1 MQVENP
7 NEREQVLTFG
17 PFQLYRDRKLLL
29 ESGRVVRLGS
39 RAIDLLVALV
49 ERAGEVVGKNE
60 LIAYVWPGSFVEE
73 NNLRVHVASLRKCLG
88 EVQTGARYIVNVA
101 GRGYCFVAPVVRA
114 LGPAPR
120 VSADADSGG
129 NLPTLIA
136 RPLGRS
142 EVITALTHLLAKHRL
157 VTIVGAGGIGKSTVA
172 LAVADQRRDVVPYK
186 VYFVDLAA
194 VAAPSMVAAAIA
206 SAIGSAILTDDPV
219 GSLISN
225 LRDARTLLL
234 LDNCEHVVGHVAEIA
249 VRLLK
254 AVQVTILATSR
265 EPLLADGEQ
274 VYRLAALEVPPAGE
288 DLSCQSAL
296 EYPAIQLFV
305 QHAMN
310 GSDRFALTDVNVA
323 RVATLCRL
331 LDGVPLAIEIVAAR
345 AALVGLDALDLGNGD
360 PGIFVV
366 SGKRTAP
373 SRQRS
378 MRATLEW
385 SYQHLSEI
393 ERTVLRRLAVFR
405 GQFSAASAV
414 AVAAADGIGT
424 AQVLEAVMSL
434 AAKSLLSTEIS
445 GPELNYRL
453 LHITRVYATELLVD
467 RGEARSAH
475 RRHAEY
481 WCRYLEAA
489 IHKEVSLTRAQW
501 LTLHQS
507 SIGDVRAALEW
518 AFDAGGDERL
528 GAQLT
533 MAAVAFGF
541 QLSLID
547 EFKAR
552 TAFALSVVQ
561 RFKEPDPDLE
571 VRLSVALSILRV
583 RTAESAEAAGAKME
597 RVVALAKESG
607 VAQNTIWLLTERALT
622 PLDFGDYAQAVD
634 MLGELDAVARK
645 QDDAATAL
653 TADRVGAIVLH
664 WAGSHSRSRVLA
676 ERVLRHPAAAIPAG
690 HSGVSVSRQ
699 VSMRIVLSRI
709 LWLEGAADQARDFA
723 AEAVDIAASDS
734 PNALCDALGHAACP
748 IAFWRGDLEAAN
760 AYTQTLLDYARRY
773 TLSRWYIAGLCFQ
786 QVASTQSNPGDD
798 PTPLPGL
805 QRDLFATMTDRWA
818 DATTLERGRHRLA
831 GWCSPELMRVAGE
844 LQSLESEDTAQ
855 RSAEL
860 SFLQALECAREQ
872 RALAWELRAATSL
885 ARVWL
890 RLDRRTEAGRM
901 LRSVCDRFTEG
912 HSTTDWLK
920 AQAVFRDLGG

>member
-1 MQVENP
+1 
-7 NEREQVLTFG
+7 
-17 PFQLYRDRKLLL
+17 
-29 ESGRVVRLGS
+29 
-39 RAIDLLVALV
+39 
-49 ERAGEVVGKNE
+49 
-60 LIAYVWPGSFVEE
+60 
-73 NNLRVHVASLRKCLG
+73 
-88 EVQTGARYIVNVA
+88 
-101 GRGYCFVAPVVRA
+101 
-114 LGPAPR
+114 
-120 VSADADSGG
+120 VSPDADPGG
-129 NLPTLIA
+129 NLPPLIA

-142 EVITALTHLLAKHRL
+142 EAVTTLTHLLAKHRL

-172 LAVADQRRDVVPYK
+172 LAVADQLRDVSPHK
-186 VYFVDLAA
+186 VYFVDLAE
-194 VAAPSMVAAAIA
+194 VAGPSMVAAAMA
-206 SAIGSAILTDDPV
+206 SAIGAAVLTDDPV

-225 LRDARTLLL
+225 IRDARALLL
-234 LDNCEHVVGHVAEIA
+234 LDNCEHVVAQVADIA
-249 VRLLK
+249 VRLLRSAK
-254 AVQVTILATSR
+254 VTILATSR

-274 VYRLAALEVPPAGE
+274 VYRLAALDVPPAG
-288 DLSCQSAL
+288 DGLSCKAAL
-296 EYPAIQLFV
+296 EYAAIQLFV
-305 QHAMN
+305 ERAIN
-310 GSDRFALTDVNVA
+310 GSDRFALTDVNVG
-323 RVATLCRL
+323 RVATICRL

-345 AALVGLDALDLGNGD
+345 AALVGIDALDIGNGD
-360 PGIFVV
+360 SGILVV
-366 SGKRTAP
+366 SGKRTGP

-385 SYQHLSEI
+385 SYQHLSEN

-414 AVAAADGIGT
+414 AVAAADGLGT
-424 AQVLEAVMSL
+424 GQVMETVMSL

-445 GPELNYRL
+445 GPELSYRM
-453 LHITRVYATELLVD
+453 LHITRVYATELLVSS
-467 RGEARSAH
+467 GEARSAH
-475 RRHAEY
+475 RSHAEH
-481 WCRYLEAA
+481 WCRYLEAVMR
-489 IHKEVSLTRAQW
+489 KEVSLTRAQW
-501 LTLHQS
+501 LTLHQA
-507 SIGDVRAALEW
+507 SIGDVRAALDW
-518 AFDAGGDERL
+518 AFEAGGDERL

-547 EFKAR
+547 EFKSR
-552 TAFALSVVQ
+552 TALALSVVQ
-561 RFKEPDPDLE
+561 RFEVPDPDLE
-571 VRLSVALSILRV
+571 VRLSVALSILRG
-583 RTAESAEAAGAKME
+583 RTAESAEAIGAKME

-634 MLGELDAVARK
+634 MLGELEAVARK
-645 QDDAATAL
+645 EDDAYAAL

-676 ERVLRHPAAAIPAG
+676 ERVLRHPTVAMPTG

-760 AYTQTLLDYARRY
+760 TYTQTLLDHARRY

-786 QVASTQSNPGDD
+786 QVVSTQSNGDE

-805 QRDLFATMTDRWA
+805 QRDLLATMTHRWV

-844 LQSLESEDTAQ
+844 LQSLESGDNPQ
-855 RSAEL
+855 RLAEV
-860 SFLQALECAREQ
+860 SFFQALECAREQ

-890 RLDRRTEAGRM
+890 RQDRHAEAQRM
-901 LRSVCDRFTEG
+901 LRSTCDRFTEG
-912 HSTTDWLK
+912 HSTADWLQ
-920 AQAVFRDLGG
+920 AQAVLRDLGC

>member
-1 MQVENP
+1 LQVENA

-17 PFQLYRDRKLLL
+17 PFQLYRNRKLLL
-29 ESGRVVRLGS
+29 ENGRLVRLGS
-39 RAIDLLVALV
+39 RAFDLLVALV

-73 NNLRVHVASLRKCLG
+73 NNLRVHIASLRKCLG
-88 EVQTGARYIVNVA
+88 EVQAGTRYIVNVA
-101 GRGYCFVAPVVRA
+101 GRGYCFAAPVTRA
-114 LGPAPR
+114 LGPAPL
-120 VSADADSGG
+120 VSPDADLGG

-142 EVITALTHLLAKHRL
+142 EAITALTNLLAKHRL

-172 LAVADQRRDVVPYK
+172 LAVADQLRDVVPQK
-186 VYFVDLAA
+186 VYFADLTT

-206 SAIGSAILTDDPV
+206 SAIGAAILTDDPV

-225 LRDARTLLL
+225 MRDAPTLLL
-234 LDNCEHVVGHVAEIA
+234 LDNCEHVVGHVADIV

-254 AVQVTILATSR
+254 ATQVTILATSR

-274 VYRLAALEVPPAGE
+274 IYRLAALDIPPAGE
-288 DLSCQSAL
+288 DLTCKAAL
-296 EYPAIQLFV
+296 GHAAIQLFV
-305 QHAMN
+305 EHAMN
-310 GSDRFALTDVNVA
+310 GSDRFALSDVNVG
-323 RVATLCRL
+323 RVAAICRL
-331 LDGVPLAIEIVAAR
+331 LDGVPLAIELVAAR
-345 AALVGLDALDLGNGD
+345 AALAGIDALDLGSGD
-360 PGIFVV
+360 SGVLAVP
-366 SGKRTAP
+366 GKRAAP
-373 SRQRS
+373 SRHRS
-378 MRATLEW
+378 MHATLDW

-393 ERTVLRRLAVFR
+393 ERKVLRRIAVFR

-414 AVAAADGIGT
+414 AVAAAEAGGD

-445 GPELNYRL
+445 GPELSYRM
-453 LHITRVYATELLVD
+453 LHITRVYATALLVD
-467 RGEARSAH
+467 SGEARAAH
-475 RRHAEY
+475 RRHAEH

-518 AFDAGGDERL
+518 AFDTGGDERL
-528 GAQLT
+528 GAHLT

-552 TAFALSVVQ
+552 TALALSVVQ
-561 RFKEPDPDLE
+561 RFADPDPDLE

-583 RTAESAEAAGAKME
+583 RTAESAEATGGKME

-622 PLDFGDYAQAVD
+622 PLDFGDYAQAVN
-634 MLGELDAVARK
+634 MLGELEAVAR
-645 QDDAATAL
+645 QEDDASAAL

-664 WAGSHSRSRVLA
+664 WAGLHSRSRILA
-676 ERVLRHPAAAIPAG
+676 ERVLRHPAAAIPTG

-723 AEAVDIAASDS
+723 AEAVDIASSDS

-748 IAFWRGDLEAAN
+748 LAFWRGDLEAAN
-760 AYTQTLLDYARRY
+760 SYTKTLLDYAHRY

-786 QVASTQSNPGDD
+786 QVLSRQTDSGAD
-798 PTPLPGL
+798 PIPLPGL
-805 QRDLFATMTDRWA
+805 QRDLLATMTRRWV

-844 LQSLESEDTAQ
+844 LQSLEATDNAQ
-855 RSAEL
+855 RLAEV

-885 ARVWL
+885 ASVWL
-890 RLDRRTEAGRM
+890 RQDRRTEAQRM
-901 LRSVCDRFTEG
+901 LRSICDRFTEG
-912 HSTTDWLK
+912 HSTADWLQ
-920 AQAVFRDLGG
+920 AQAVLRGAGC

>member
-1 MQVENP
+1 M
-7 NEREQVLTFG
+7 
-17 PFQLYRDRKLLL
+17 
-29 ESGRVVRLGS
+29 
-39 RAIDLLVALV
+39 
-49 ERAGEVVGKNE
+49 
-60 LIAYVWPGSFVEE
+60 
-73 NNLRVHVASLRKCLG
+73 
-88 EVQTGARYIVNVA
+88 
-101 GRGYCFVAPVVRA
+101 
-114 LGPAPR
+114 
-120 VSADADSGG
+120 
-129 NLPTLIA
+129 
-136 RPLGRS
+136 
-142 EVITALTHLLAKHRL
+142 
-157 VTIVGAGGIGKSTVA
+157 
-172 LAVADQRRDVVPYK
+172 
-186 VYFVDLAA
+186 
-194 VAAPSMVAAAIA
+194 A
-206 SAIGSAILTDDPV
+206 SAIGIAILADDPI
-219 GSLISN
+219 GSLLTN
-225 LRDARTLLL
+225 LRDARLLL
-234 LDNCEHVVGHVAEIA
+234 VLDNCEHVVGHVAEIA
-249 VRLLK
+249 VRLMK
-254 AVQVTILATSR
+254 AAQVTILATSR

-274 VYRLAALEVPPAGE
+274 VYRLTALEVPPAGE
-288 DLSCQSAL
+288 DQSCKSAL
-296 EYPAIQLFV
+296 EYSAIQLFV

-310 GSDRFALTDVNVA
+310 GSERFALTDANVA
-323 RVATLCRL
+323 RVATICRL

-345 AALVGLDALDLGNGD
+345 AALVGLEALDFGNGD
-360 PGIFVV
+360 PGIFVE

-373 SRQRS
+373 ARQRS

-393 ERTVLRRLAVFR
+393 ERTVLRRLAIFR

-414 AVAAADGIGT
+414 AIAADGIGT

-453 LHITRVYATELLVD
+453 LHITRVYATELLVE
-467 RGEARSAH
+467 RGEAPSTQ

-481 WCRYLEAA
+481 WRRYLEAA

-518 AFDAGGDERL
+518 SFDTGGDERL

-552 TAFALSVVQ
+552 TALALAVVQ

-583 RTAESAEAAGAKME
+583 RTAESAEATGAKME

-607 VAQNTIWLLTERALT
+607 VPQNTVWLLTERALT

-690 HSGVSVSRQ
+690 HCGVSVSRQ

-723 AEAVDIAASDS
+723 AEAVEIAASDS

-748 IAFWRGDLEAAN
+748 IAFWRGDLEAAK

-786 QVASTQSNPGDD
+786 EAASKRSNPGDG

-805 QRDLFATMTDRWA
+805 QRDLLATMTHRWV

-844 LQSLESEDTAQ
+844 LQSLDSQGNDH
-855 RSAEL
+855 RSAEV

-885 ARVWL
+885 AHVWL
-890 RLDRRTEAGRM
+890 RQDRRAEARQM
-901 LRSVCDRFTEG
+901 LRSVSDRFSEG
-912 HSTTDWLK
+912 YETADWLK
-920 AQAVFRDLGG
+920 AQAVFRDFGG